1 MKGLFNY
8 RAKNK
13 CTVSAYSL
21 LNNHKFRLTTKT
33 IVTVAYFNIYKL
45 C

>member
-1 MKGLFNY
+1 MRDLFNY
-8 RAKNK
+8 RAKHK

-21 LNNHKFRLTTKT
+21 LNNHKFRLTIKT
-33 IVTVAYFNIYKL
+33 IVTVVYFNIYKL